1 MRGFTMKERELIE
14 YLLEQPTRIQL
25 GNLVQIEGIEL
36 FQVVYELDN
45 TMVNK
50 PKASRI
56 NLEADEFHH
65 TISIDDLDKLKE
77 STGLTVRLITLV
89 HMMENEYDEVDAYDD
104 GYSGTMSTTV
114 LTDAEVKS
122 NYQYTIY

>member
-1 MRGFTMKERELIE
+1 MKETKRELVE

-25 GNLVQIEGIEL
+25 GKLVQIEGIQL

-45 TMVNK
+45 TTVNK
-50 PKASRI
+50 PEAGRI
-56 NLEADEFHH
+56 NLEADELHH

-77 STGLTVRLITLV
+77 STGLTVRLITLI
-89 HMMENEYDEVDAYDD
+89 HNMETDTTDVDADTDEYGKFTFSKD
-104 GYSGTMSTTV
+104 V
-114 LTDAEVKS
+114 LTEAEVQI